1 MKFSTF
7 EILGAGRRG
16 GGRGLRGLGTSQCP
30 PPPPCPPCEKTWVG
44 WYVGSAIGAVSLAV
58 ILVRAVAQP

>member
-16 GGRGLRGLGTSQCP
+16 GGRGLRGSTTNIPTGC
-30 PPPPCPPCEKTWVG
+30 PPCPPCEKTWVG